1 MDMSENELGEIG
13 QRYGLPAGGVN
24 GKAEEIDPD
33 QERFLENMNAT
44 PIGSLLK
51 IIASLPEVRYEKV
64 AGIRRELDDGR
75 YNIGDSLD
83 EAIDRVLEELIADG

>member
-1 MDMSENELGEIG
+1 MDMSENELKKMG

-24 GKAEEIDPD
+24 REAEEVDPD

-51 IIASLPEVRYEKV
+51 IIASLPEVRYEKI
-64 AGIRRELDDGR
+64 ASIRRELDDGR